1 MPDIRRPTLT
11 SHAEPWTRR
20 HVLALVVGIIA
31 AAALRVSLLPTDGLR
46 GDIDQF
52 VGWVHHIA
60 TNGLPNAY
68 DEKLT
73 FGPVMAY
80 VWGILVAV
88 EPGFRTATDASDT
101 WLRALMKVPASLADF
116 GLAAGVGFALRAR
129 PTWAVAAAI
138 AVLFHPAVWYV
149 SAWWGQYE
157 SIYVLA
163 ALAATL
169 FAINGRDGFAA
180 ALLAVAILTKPQ
192 AVPLIVPF
200 AAWFFARGGV
210 RGLVRAGLV
219 GSAVALVLWL
229 PFIAAG
235 GPLAYLGNI
244 GGYQNDIFSILS
256 VRAWN
261 LWWLDQELAANGNF
275 VSDRS
280 TILGPIS
287 FRLAGFAITGLL
299 AVVVAHRV
307 WRDPR
312 PRTLVLSLAAMTL
325 VAFTFLT
332 TMHERYAYGAVVFLM
347 LLVPESRVRWLAVAF
362 GVVFTLNLVAAIP
375 ATPEIGTL
383 LSVSGILGVA
393 GSLAML
399 AIATAMLLLLLGVD
413 PARVRAEPS
422 RPPGP

>member
-1 MPDIRRPTLT
+1 M
-11 SHAEPWTRR
+11 
-20 HVLALVVGIIA
+20 LALVVAIIL
-31 AAALRVSLLPTDGLR
+31 AAALRLALLPTDGLR

-52 VGWVHHIA
+52 VGWVNHIG

-80 VWGILVAV
+80 VWGMLGAV

-157 SIYVLA
+157 SIYLLA

-180 ALLAVAILTKPQ
+180 ALLAVAVLTKPQ

-261 LWWLDQELAANGNF
+261 LWWLVQEVGADGNF

-280 TILGPIS
+280 TVLGPIS
-287 FRLAGFAITGLL
+287 FRLVGFGITGLL
-299 AVVVAHRV
+299 AFVVAHRV
-307 WRDPR
+307 WHDPR
-312 PRTLVLSLAAMTL
+312 PRTLVLGLAAMTL

-332 TMHERYAYGAVVFLM
+332 TMHERYAFGAVVFLM
-347 LLVPESRVRWLAVAF
+347 LLVQESRMRWLGIAF

-375 ATPEIGTL
+375 ATPEIGAL
-383 LSVSGILGVA
+383 LPISGVLGIT

-399 AIATAMLLLLLGVD
+399 AITSAALWLLAASPPD
-413 PARVRAEPS
+413 RAGAS
-422 RPPGP
+422 APP